1 MRGEALILLDAKLTK
16 SPLPHNAGSIFVSGS
31 GSDPERP
38 ILTGDQPHNASFIY
52 SPTAHNNS
60 NGCDALLIKLIQRDE
75 EEGSGCSTEGQW
87 HCMTNSFQRCAQGH
101 WSMKMNMAEGTKCV
115 PAGYTDDYN
124 FRIEHEGKDDDNG
137 GNRSD
142 ENRSNSGASL
152 EAWTSNIAIA
162 VMAISSLWAA
172 LGVIV

>member
-1 MRGEALILLDAKLTK
+1 MR
-16 SPLPHNAGSIFVSGS
+16 P
-31 GSDPERP
+31 
-38 ILTGDQPHNASFIY
+38 SFILQL
-52 SPTAHNNS
+52 PTTIAMAVMLFSCLVLASTNS
-60 NGCDALLIKLIQRDE
+60 DSKLIQRDE

-115 PAGYTDDYN
+115 PEGYTDDYN

>member
-1 MRGEALILLDAKLTK
+1 MR
-16 SPLPHNAGSIFVSGS
+16 P
-31 GSDPERP
+31 
-38 ILTGDQPHNASFIY
+38 SFILQLPTTIAMAMMLFSCLVLT
-52 SPTAHNNS
+52 SPNS
-60 NGCDALLIKLIQRDE
+60 DSKLIQRDE

-137 GNRSD
+137 DNRSD

-152 EAWTSNIAIA
+152 GAWTSNIAIA

>member
-1 MRGEALILLDAKLTK
+1 MR
-16 SPLPHNAGSIFVSGS
+16 P
-31 GSDPERP
+31 
-38 ILTGDQPHNASFIY
+38 SFILQLPTTIAMAMMLFSCLVLA
-52 SPTAHNNS
+52 SPNS
-60 NGCDALLIKLIQRDE
+60 DGKLIQRDE

-137 GNRSD
+137 DNRSD
-142 ENRSNSGASL
+142 ENRSNSGTSL
-152 EAWTSNIAIA
+152 GAWNSNTVMA
-162 VMAISSLWAA
+162 VVAISSLWAA

>member
-1 MRGEALILLDAKLTK
+1 MR
-16 SPLPHNAGSIFVSGS
+16 P
-31 GSDPERP
+31 
-38 ILTGDQPHNASFIY
+38 SFILQL
-52 SPTAHNNS
+52 PTTIAMAMMLFSCLVLASTNS
-60 NGCDALLIKLIQRDE
+60 DSKLIQRDE

>member
-1 MRGEALILLDAKLTK
+1 MR
-16 SPLPHNAGSIFVSGS
+16 P
-31 GSDPERP
+31 
-38 ILTGDQPHNASFIY
+38 SFILQLPTTIAMAMMLFSCLVLA
-52 SPTAHNNS
+52 SPNS
-60 NGCDALLIKLIQRDE
+60 DSKLIQRDE

-137 GNRSD
+137 DNRSD

-152 EAWTSNIAIA
+152 GAWTSNIAIA

>member
-1 MRGEALILLDAKLTK
+1 MR
-16 SPLPHNAGSIFVSGS
+16 P
-31 GSDPERP
+31 
-38 ILTGDQPHNASFIY
+38 SFILQL
-52 SPTAHNNS
+52 PTTIAMAVMLFSCLVLASTNS
-60 NGCDALLIKLIQRDE
+60 DSKLIQRDE

>member
-1 MRGEALILLDAKLTK
+1 MR
-16 SPLPHNAGSIFVSGS
+16 P
-31 GSDPERP
+31 
-38 ILTGDQPHNASFIY
+38 SFILQLPTTIAIAIVLFSCLVLA
-52 SPTAHNNS
+52 SPNS
-60 NGCDALLIKLIQRDE
+60 DSKLIQRDE